1 MAVIARVLIGPFII
15 ILSTLIHATLAL
27 STAANIGLSDMERG
41 RS

>member
-1 MAVIARVLIGPFII
+1 MAVIARVLMGPLT
-15 ILSTLIHATLAL
+15 ILSTLIHATLAR